1 MLSRLFLLLPVVF
14 HTAALCFSINGRFI
28 SPYVQKREHISGLD
42 NAQNLKYFAN
52 MSLGGNY
59 YSVEIDT
66 GRQEINTLL
75 PFYDLQLLFSSDLWM
90 SGDVPNSNDTG
101 VSASVQYAVGGVNGK
116 VKTAPLTFLN
126 YSVPDQAFSMFRNLS
141 LSTAPTRILL
151 VQVNASSAY
160 PAGQGLIGLGPNVG
174 SNVHD
179 ALKKQP
185 QGDTVL
191 DRIFRQDPNTPNT
204 LTVLLSR
211 SYNPT
216 EQYSGEITVSEILPG
231 MQNISDQPK
240 LTVRTVPSSRSGG
253 QHWQVLLDPNGII
266 APDGQP
272 IALSSKVSSTMN
284 SSSLTVMF
292 DTGFSLNQVPKY
304 DLSSWNDGFSL
315 ILVPLDMSPMRSI
328 LAFPE
333 PSSGMSR
340 QLAPSG
346 PCLAI
351 LRSTLRSYSET
362 SHTRSTRLT

>member
-1 MLSRLFLLLPVVF
+1 
-14 HTAALCFSINGRFI
+14 
-28 SPYVQKREHISGLD
+28 
-42 NAQNLKYFAN
+42 
-52 MSLGGNY
+52 
-59 YSVEIDT
+59 
-66 GRQEINTLL
+66 
-75 PFYDLQLLFSSDLWM
+75 
-90 SGDVPNSNDTG
+90 

-126 YSVPDQAFSMFRNLS
+126 FTVPNQAFSMFRNLS
-141 LSTAPTRILL
+141 LSIAPTCTL
-151 VQVNASSAY
+151 VQVNASSNY

-211 SYNPT
+211 SYDPT
-216 EQYSGEITVSEILPG
+216 EQYPGDITVSDILPG
-231 MQNISDQPK
+231 MQNISEQPK
-240 LTVRTVPSSRSGG
+240 LPVKTVPSSRSGG

-272 IALSSKVSSTMN
+272 IVLSSKVSSTTN

-304 DLSSWNDGFSL
+304 DPFSWNMAFSL
-315 ILVPLDMSPMRSI
+315 ILVLLDMSPMRSI
-328 LAFPE
+328 LAFLE
-333 PSSGMSR
+333 PSSQMSQR
-340 QLAPSG
+340 LVPFG
-346 PCLAI
+346 PCHAKLK
-351 LRSTLRSYSET
+351 STLPSYSAT
-362 SHTRSTRLT
+362 CHTQSIR